1 MKKVL
6 INAYTEKNLGDDMF
20 IKHLCHRYPNI
31 CFYVL
36 CKEQYETALQK
47 ISKLSVVTETDCI
60 KQIKFNFQIIIG
72 GSIFMQPVNKSIW
85 KKYKIDKETKIRGI
99 PTYIIGANFGPFSS
113 KIFYLLYKIW
123 FKTIDGIVFR
133 DEYSYNLF
141 KFDNMCWAPDIL
153 LDYTL
158 PNVKTQKNVAISCI
172 KQNKRSGLMHYD
184 ENIYFTKLAKFIEKY
199 VEIGY
204 TITLAAFSSKQEDNI
219 AAKEIYNLLSK
230 NAKSKTEIIIY
241 EGDIE
246 AFLEKFLVASYI
258 IGTRFHSVILG
269 WNYGIP
275 TFPICYN
282 EKLYHAIV
290 SYKFIGN
297 YININEIDTIDFN
310 YVDFNRISK
319 GIINKNY
326 LKIKSRKHFE
336 SIDKVLK
343 GDENY
348 E

>member
-1 MKKVL
+1 
-6 INAYTEKNLGDDMF
+6 
-20 IKHLCHRYPNI
+20 
-31 CFYVL
+31 
-36 CKEQYETALQK
+36 
-47 ISKLSVVTETDCI
+47 
-60 KQIKFNFQIIIG
+60 
-72 GSIFMQPVNKSIW
+72 
-85 KKYKIDKETKIRGI
+85 
-99 PTYIIGANFGPFSS
+99 
-113 KIFYLLYKIW
+113 
-123 FKTIDGIVFR
+123 
-133 DEYSYNLF
+133 
-141 KFDNMCWAPDIL
+141 MCWAPDIL

-184 ENIYFTKLAKFIEKY
+184 ENIYFTKLAQFIEKY

-204 TITLAAFSSKQEDNI
+204 TITLAAFSAKQEDNI

-297 YININEIDTIDFN
+297 YININEIDKIDFN
-310 YVDFNRISK
+310 YVDFNRSSK

-343 GDENY
+343 GEKNY

>member
-20 IKHLCHRYPNI
+20 IKHLCCRYPHI
-31 CFYVL
+31 YFYVL
-36 CKEQYETALQK
+36 CKEQYKTALEK
-47 ISKLSVVTETDCI
+47 ISNLTVVTEIDCI

-72 GSIFMQPVNKSIW
+72 GSIFMQSVNKSIW
-85 KKYKIDKETKIRGI
+85 EKYKIDKEKKILGI
-99 PTYIIGANFGPFSS
+99 PTYIIGVNFGPFSS
-113 KIFYLLYKIW
+113 KIFYLLYKRW

-133 DEYSYNLF
+133 DEYSYDLF

-158 PNVKTQKNVAISCI
+158 PNVETQKNVAISCI
-172 KQNKRSGLMHYD
+172 KQNKRSGLIHYD
-184 ENIYFTKLAKFIEKY
+184 ENIYFSKLAKTIEKY
-199 VEIGY
+199 VEKGY
-204 TITLAAFSSKQEDNI
+204 TITLAAFSAKQEDDI

-230 NAKSKTEIIIY
+230 KAKSKTEIIIY
-241 EGDIE
+241 EGNIE

-297 YININEIDTIDFN
+297 YININEIDKIDFS
-310 YVDFNRISK
+310 YVDFNRSSK
-319 GIINKNY
+319 GIINKDY

-336 SIDKVLK
+336 SIDKILK
-343 GDENY
+343 RGEKL
-348 E
+348 